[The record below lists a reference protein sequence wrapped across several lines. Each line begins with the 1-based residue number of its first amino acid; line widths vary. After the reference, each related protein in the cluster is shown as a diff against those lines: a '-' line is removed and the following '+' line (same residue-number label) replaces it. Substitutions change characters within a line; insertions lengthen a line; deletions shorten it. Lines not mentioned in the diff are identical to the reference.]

1 MNDKRELMALIRALN
16 EAVCELPEILES
28 GEEDGALAFLEAC
41 QDIQEQAGRLIHAA
55 LLPTLKSPDLGCPYS
70 NPEHPNFGY

>member
-1 MNDKRELMALIRALN
+1 MNDKHALMALIRSLN

-28 GEEDGALAFLEAC
+28 DEDDGALAFLEAC

-70 NPEHPNFGY
+70 NPEHPNFGD

>member
-1 MNDKRELMALIRALN
+1 MNDKRALMALIRSLN

-28 GEEDGALAFLEAC
+28 DEDDGALAFLEAC

-70 NPEHPNFGY
+70 NPEHPDFGH

>member
-1 MNDKRELMALIRALN
+1 MTDRHALMARIRALN
-16 EAVCELPEILES
+16 EAVCDLPEILES

-55 LLPTLKSPDLGCPYS
+55 LLPTLKSPEPLELVGPQ
-70 NPEHPNFGY
+70 P

>member
-1 MNDKRELMALIRALN
+1 MTDRLALMARIRALN
-16 EAVCELPEILES
+16 EAVCDLPEILES

-55 LLPTLKSPDLGCPYS
+55 LLPTLKSPEPLELEP
-70 NPEHPNFGY
+70 